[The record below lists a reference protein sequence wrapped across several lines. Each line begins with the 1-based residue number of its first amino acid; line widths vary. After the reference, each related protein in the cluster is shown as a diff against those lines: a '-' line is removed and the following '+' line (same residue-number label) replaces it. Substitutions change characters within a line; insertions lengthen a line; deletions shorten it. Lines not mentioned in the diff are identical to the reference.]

1 MYPTSRT
8 SFAAVLGIVGMF
20 LLTLSTAFGWNPE
33 IINGVQYIPMSE
45 VRTHYKLTRERTEG
59 RQKVYE
65 VPEKIQIRI
74 QARSQEMFMNN
85 MKFVLSYPVADHP
98 SKGLMVSNMDLHKII
113 DPVLRPTY
121 IANRRSFNTVVIDP
135 GHGGHDSGTRN
146 RISREADINL
156 SVGKKLRDR
165 LKAMGYQVVMTRDT
179 DNFIALQDRVRIANR
194 HNNAIFISI
203 HFNDGGSS
211 ARGVETFTLA
221 PAGTS
226 SSMSRNI
233 RHDALQG
240 NAQDSMNIALAT
252 AVQGHMLKGP
262 LAIKEGISMVDRGI
276 KRARYSVLCTIK
288 HPAIL
293 VEGGFMSNPQEAMGY
308 QVVMTRDTDNFIAL
322 QDRVRIA
329 NRHNNAIFISIHFN
343 DGGSS
348 ARGVETFTLA
358 PAGTSSSM
366 SRNIRHDALQGNA
379 QDSMNIALATAVQGH
394 MLKGPLAIKEG
405 ISMVDRG
412 IKRARYSVLCTI
424 KHPAILVEGGFM
436 SNPQEALLI
445 ATERYQNFMAS
456 SLAAAVH
463 QYRTALGRQV
473 RRTR

>member
-293 VEGGFMSNPQEAMGY
+293 VEGGFMSNPQEA
-308 QVVMTRDTDNFIAL
+308 
-322 QDRVRIA
+322 
-329 NRHNNAIFISIHFN
+329 
-343 DGGSS
+343 
-348 ARGVETFTLA
+348 
-358 PAGTSSSM
+358 
-366 SRNIRHDALQGNA
+366 
-379 QDSMNIALATAVQGH
+379 
-394 MLKGPLAIKEG
+394 
-405 ISMVDRG
+405 
-412 IKRARYSVLCTI
+412 
-424 KHPAILVEGGFM
+424 
-436 SNPQEALLI
+436 LLI
-445 ATERYQNFMAS
+445 ATERYQNQRMA
-456 SLAAAVH
+456 
-463 QYRTALGRQV
+463 R
-473 RRTR
+473 

>member
-8 SFAAVLGIVGMF
+8 SFAAVLGVLGMF

-33 IINGVQYIPMSE
+33 TINGVQYIPMSE

-65 VPEKIQIRI
+65 VPEKIQIRM
-74 QARSQEMFMNN
+74 QAHSQDMFMNN

-156 SVGKKLRDR
+156 SVAKKLRDR
-165 LKAMGYQVVMTRDT
+165 LKGMGYQVVMTRDT
-179 DNFIALQDRVRIANR
+179 DNFITLQDRVRIANR
-194 HNNAIFISI
+194 HSNAIFISI
-203 HFNDGGSS
+203 HFNDGGPS

-233 RHDALQG
+233 RQDALQG
-240 NAQDSMNIALAT
+240 NSQDSMNIALAT

-262 LAIKEGISMVDRGI
+262 LAIKEG
-276 KRARYSVLCTIK
+276 T
-288 HPAIL
+288 
-293 VEGGFMSNPQEAMGY
+293 
-308 QVVMTRDTDNFIAL
+308 
-322 QDRVRIA
+322 
-329 NRHNNAIFISIHFN
+329 
-343 DGGSS
+343 
-348 ARGVETFTLA
+348 
-358 PAGTSSSM
+358 
-366 SRNIRHDALQGNA
+366 
-379 QDSMNIALATAVQGH
+379 
-394 MLKGPLAIKEG
+394 
-405 ISMVDRG
+405 SMVDRG

-445 ATERYQNFMAS
+445 STERYQNFMAS
-456 SLAAAVH
+456 SLAAAVR
-463 QYRTALGRQV
+463 QYRTALGQQV

>member
-74 QARSQEMFMNN
+74 QARSQDMFMNN

-165 LKAMGYQVVMTRDT
+165 LKTMGYQVVMTRDT

-276 KRARYSVLCTIK
+276 KRARYSLS
-288 HPAIL
+288 L
-293 VEGGFMSNPQEAMGY
+293 
-308 QVVMTRDTDNFIAL
+308 
-322 QDRVRIA
+322 
-329 NRHNNAIFISIHFN
+329 IH
-343 DGGSS
+343 
-348 ARGVETFTLA
+348 
-358 PAGTSSSM
+358 
-366 SRNIRHDALQGNA
+366 I
-379 QDSMNIALATAVQGH
+379 
-394 MLKGPLAIKEG
+394 
-405 ISMVDRG
+405 
-412 IKRARYSVLCTI
+412 
-424 KHPAILVEGGFM
+424 
-436 SNPQEALLI
+436 
-445 ATERYQNFMAS
+445 
-456 SLAAAVH
+456 
-463 QYRTALGRQV
+463 
-473 RRTR
+473 